1 MNRGKPFRFL
11 QIYLEAHLTWPECGR
26 VFLRGNK
33 AIRAQGDL
41 PRRENMGKRA
51 FLELEIRCSIKLSY
65 GRRRSTDTDMYRVP
79 PPSESQGTCCVST
92 EDRLRSNV

>member
-1 MNRGKPFRFL
+1 MNRGKLFRFL
-11 QIYLEAHLTWPECGR
+11 QIYLEFHLAWPECGR
-26 VFLRGNK
+26 VFLRGDK

-41 PRRENMGKRA
+41 PRRENMRKRA

-65 GRRRSTDTDMYRVP
+65 GRRRSTDIYRVP